1 MNVLNAMH
9 PSRRRFLQSALY
21 TSAGLFAAG
30 ALGSFPG
37 CRSACDC
44 FVRNRPR
51 SGRRLLADLHVHP
64 MMNQWLEVTPVA
76 VANPLIAR
84 FAKAF
89 ANPTDVTWKSSY
101 EAGVD
106 LLCAAHFNLFDEW
119 LSMPTDP
126 DPNAPEH
133 TFRMMRLLEEELE
146 KPEVR
151 KYAVLARNAQQL
163 NTFTQIRKTD
173 PEFRTVVVHALE
185 GGHAL
190 GGNVESLD
198 EFARRGVAL
207 IAVTHF
213 FHKGI
218 GSAANAFPYFA
229 DDNSKQPYLGL
240 SEFGKAVVKKMEKLG
255 IIIDVSHA
263 TSATIADI
271 LREVSCPVIATHV
284 SARTLGNHPYSLRDE
299 HLEEIARRGGI
310 IGVVLMP
317 YWLSNFNSEHEA
329 LENGSLKD
337 VVRTIR
343 YIVKLCGPDHVGI
356 GSDFEGYIPP
366 PRDMKCLAEIGT
378 LQSYLDDEFG
388 DPKITDKIMAQNTI
402 DFLVKNWGK
411 K

>member
-1 MNVLNAMH
+1 M
-9 PSRRRFLQSALY
+9 
-21 TSAGLFAAG
+21 
-30 ALGSFPG
+30 
-37 CRSACDC
+37 
-44 FVRNRPR
+44 
-51 SGRRLLADLHVHP
+51 LADLHVHP
-64 MMNQWLEVTPVA
+64 MVNEWLEVTPVGI
-76 VANPLIAR
+76 ANPLLPR
-84 FAKAF
+84 LAKAF
-89 ANPTDVTWKSSY
+89 ANPTEVTWKSSY
-101 EAGVD
+101 EAGIDV
-106 LLCAAHFNLFDEW
+106 LCAAHINLFDEW

-126 DPNAPEH
+126 DPNAIAH

-151 KYAVLARNAQQL
+151 NYAVLAKNAQQL
-163 NTFTQIRKTD
+163 NSFIQVPKTG
-173 PEFRTVVVHALE
+173 PGFRTVVVHALE

-190 GGNVESLD
+190 GGNIDSLD

-207 IAVTHF
+207 ITVTHF

-240 SEFGKAVVKKMEKLG
+240 SEFGRAVVKKMEKLG
-255 IIIDVSHA
+255 IIIDVTHG
-263 TSATIADI
+263 TSATIADV
-271 LREVSCPVIATHV
+271 LSEVSCPVIATHV
-284 SARTLGNHPYSLRDE
+284 SARTLGDHAYSLRDE
-299 HLEEIARRGGI
+299 HLQEIARRGGV

-337 VVRTIR
+337 AVRTIR

-356 GSDFEGYIPP
+356 ASDFEGYIPP
-366 PRDMKCLAEIGT
+366 PKDMKCLAEIGK

-402 DFLVKNWGK
+402 DFLVKNWGRK
-411 K
+411 